1 MWLLATVRPAPPAN
15 PPSGSLLMW
24 VLLTV
29 VVALFVA
36 GTVVFTSRR

>member
-24 VLLTV
+24 ILLTV
-29 VVALFVA
+29 VVALLVTGA
-36 GTVVFTSRR
+36 VVFTSRR

>member
-15 PPSGSLLMW
+15 PPSGSLLAW

-36 GTVVFTSRR
+36 GAVVFTSRR

>member
-29 VVALFVA
+29 VVALVVA

>member
-15 PPSGSLLMW
+15 PPSGSLLVW

-36 GTVVFTSRR
+36 GAVVFTSRR